1 MILSEQVIDGRR
13 FRIVVQEWYGV
24 EWGSA
29 NARDEAV
36 RQMVRELKE
45 QAESGQKGGECEKC
59 NGSGAMDSGATEAWG
74 EWIKVPCDLCD
85 GTGQPEKGGE

>member
-1 MILSEQVIDGRR
+1 MILSEQLINGRR

-36 RQMVRELKE
+36 RQMVRELIE
-45 QAESGQKGGECEKC
+45 QAENGQKGGE
-59 NGSGAMDSGATEAWG
+59 
-74 EWIKVPCDLCD
+74 
-85 GTGQPEKGGE
+85 

>member
-1 MILSEQVIDGRR
+1 MILREQLINGRR

-36 RQMVRELKE
+36 RQMVRELADANDSSTTDLE
-45 QAESGQKGGECEKC
+45 GEK
-59 NGSGAMDSGATEAWG
+59 
-74 EWIKVPCDLCD
+74 
-85 GTGQPEKGGE
+85 

>member
-1 MILSEQVIDGRR
+1 MILSEQTRDGRR

-36 RQMVRELKE
+36 RQMVRDTAVQMMLVVGEATIREVLNQ
-45 QAESGQKGGECEKC
+45 QAESGQKGGE
-59 NGSGAMDSGATEAWG
+59 
-74 EWIKVPCDLCD
+74 
-85 GTGQPEKGGE
+85 

>member
-1 MILSEQVIDGRR
+1 MILSEQIINGRR

-36 RQMVRELKE
+36 RQMVRDTAVQMMLVVGEATIREVLNQ
-45 QAESGQKGGECEKC
+45 QAESGQKGGE
-59 NGSGAMDSGATEAWG
+59 
-74 EWIKVPCDLCD
+74 
-85 GTGQPEKGGE
+85 